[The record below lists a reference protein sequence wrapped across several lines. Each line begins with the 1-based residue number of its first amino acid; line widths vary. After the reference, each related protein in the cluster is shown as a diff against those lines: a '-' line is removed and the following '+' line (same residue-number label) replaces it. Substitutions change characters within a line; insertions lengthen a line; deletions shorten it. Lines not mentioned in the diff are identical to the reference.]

1 MMLLSSYELIFQ
13 RLIKHTD
20 ADHPDQK
27 PLQEALKLVHDILV
41 HLNCKER
48 EALENGQREA
58 TLRELEGVIEG
69 MNDLVTTDRT
79 FILFELVSM
88 PSGQATR
95 KERGFFLFNDLLV
108 ITSIKR
114 RSGTIRKPST

>member
-1 MMLLSSYELIFQ
+1 M
-13 RLIKHTD
+13 
-20 ADHPDQK
+20 
-27 PLQEALKLVHDILV
+27 

-58 TLRELEGVIEG
+58 ILRELESVIEG
-69 MNDLVTTDRT
+69 VSDLVSSDRS
-79 FILFELVSM
+79 FLLFELVSM

-95 KERGFFLFNDLLV
+95 KERGFFLFSDLLV

-114 RSGTIRKPST
+114 RSGTVRKPNS